1 VRLEDGVA
9 TRSDLFFGCLD
20 QRHHEPPE
28 VTSADPVPELTEP
41 ELELESVDDVP
52 EELPVPLAVVVPDES
67 SVVVAEL

>member
-1 VRLEDGVA
+1 
-9 TRSDLFFGCLD
+9 
-20 QRHHEPPE
+20 